1 MNQISTTLDA
11 AAGDAAAAD
20 VAQGSTIAQALAGF
34 AVGLE
39 HDRVPAEARRRAV
52 LLMLDAIGI
61 AFACTRYDFA
71 HRMLSGVASLDE
83 TPAGGGFPVIGMAA
97 RLPWR
102 DALLMNAYLAHGLD
116 FDDTHVEGV
125 VHATAAAMPTAL
137 VTAAWRGRSGRDAVT
152 AYIAAVETAVRVGA
166 AAKGGFHQVGYHPT
180 GLANTF
186 GAALAAARLL
196 DLTAEQAA
204 HAQGI
209 ALSTASG
216 SLEFLAD
223 GAWTKR
229 MHPGWAGMSGAT
241 AAALARQ
248 GFQGPAL
255 AYEGRFGLYN
265 MLLQNAAAQCDLPRL
280 TEGLGEVWE
289 VAKVAV
295 KPLPACH
302 FAHASA
308 DAAAILAKTHGLQ
321 AADVERLELAVPDGV
336 VKVICEPEAQK
347 RLPANPYEAQ
357 FSVHYLA
364 ATAFL
369 KGAVTLR
376 DLEPEAIRDPA
387 VLDLMG
393 RTSYRVDPAS
403 PFPKY
408 FSGEAIVTTRD
419 GRTLS
424 HREEMNRGCA
434 DRPLSADEIVEKFM
448 ANATMTLSPA
458 RAAAVCDAVLDLDEP
473 DLEAAEVLEMLAG

>member
-1 MNQISTTLDA
+1 MNQFSADLGT
-11 AAGDAAAAD
+11 AAGDADAP
-20 VAQGSTIAQALAGF
+20 TIAASLAAF
-34 AVGLE
+34 AVGLG
-39 HDRVPAEARRRAV
+39 HDQVPAAARRRAV

-61 AFACTRYDFA
+61 ALACTRYDFA
-71 HRMLSGVASLDE
+71 HRMLSGVASLDD
-83 TPAGGGFPVIGMAA
+83 GGSMPVIGMVA

-125 VHATAAAMPTAL
+125 VHTTAAAMPTAL
-137 VTAAWRGRSGRDAVT
+137 VTAAQRGRSGQEAVS

-186 GAALAAARLL
+186 GCTLAAARLM
-196 DLTAEQAA
+196 DLTVEQAV
-204 HAQGI
+204 HAQGV
-209 ALSTASG
+209 ALSMACG
-216 SLEFLAD
+216 SLEFLED

-248 GFQGPAL
+248 GFQGPSL
-255 AYEGRFGLYN
+255 PYEGRFGLYN
-265 MLLQNAAAQCDLPRL
+265 MLLQNAAAQVDLPRL
-280 TEGLGEVWE
+280 TRGLGSEWE

-308 DAAAILAKTHGLQ
+308 DAAAHLAKQHGLTAQ
-321 AADVERLELAVPDGV
+321 DVESLELLVPEGV
-336 VKVICEPEAQK
+336 VKVICEPQAQK
-347 RLPANPYEAQ
+347 RLPASPYEAQ

-364 ATAFL
+364 ATAFM
-369 KGAVTLR
+369 KGGVTLR
-376 DLEPEAIRDPA
+376 ELEPDAIADPA
-387 VLDLMG
+387 VLDLVR
-393 RTSYRVDPAS
+393 RTSYRVDPNS

-408 FSGEAIVTTRD
+408 FSGEAVVKTRD

-434 DRPLSADEIVEKFM
+434 DRPLSEADIVEKFM
-448 ANATMTLSPA
+448 GNALLAVSPT
-458 RAAAVCDAVLDLDEP
+458 RADAIRDAVLELDDPLVDAGE
-473 DLEAAEVLEMLAG
+473 LMEMLAG